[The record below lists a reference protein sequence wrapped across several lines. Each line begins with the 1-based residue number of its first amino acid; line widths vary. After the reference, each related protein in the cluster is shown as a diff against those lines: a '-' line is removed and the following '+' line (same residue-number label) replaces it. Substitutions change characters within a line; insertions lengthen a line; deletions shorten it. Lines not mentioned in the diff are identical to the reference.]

1 MDEKVKELEEE
12 YTALI
17 EKNKREIKSIKE
29 MNSKKVA
36 VSKRFAEEK
45 MYNIEDSANMVYII
59 LLLYYVFNKL

>member
-1 MDEKVKELEEE
+1 VKELEEE

-45 MYNIEDSANMVYII
+45 MCNIEDSANMVYII